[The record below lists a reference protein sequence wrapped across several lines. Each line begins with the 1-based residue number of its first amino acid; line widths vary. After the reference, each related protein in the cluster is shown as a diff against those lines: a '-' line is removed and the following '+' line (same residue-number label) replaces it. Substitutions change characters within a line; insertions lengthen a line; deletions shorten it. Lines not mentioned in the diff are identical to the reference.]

1 MEGTLLALDN
11 IDEIINII
19 RSSKTEAIAKE
30 GMMNRFGFTERQAQY
45 IIDMRLGRLTGI
57 EREKVLE
64 EYQEK
69 QKEIAYYRSILGD
82 EGLLMGVIK
91 DELLAI
97 KKSYADERRTRIV
110 PYEGEIDIDDLI
122 HEQEI
127 AVTLTHFGYVKRT
140 PADTY
145 KAQRPGRKRY
155 YGSQYARRGL
165 RRTSFDNIFPQ
176 YALVYYELRTRLLSK
191 RL

>member
-1 MEGTLLALDN
+1 
-11 IDEIINII
+11 
-19 RSSKTEAIAKE
+19 
-30 GMMNRFGFTERQAQY
+30 MNRFGFTERQAQY

-69 QKEIAYYRSILGD
+69 QKEIAYYQSILGD
-82 EGLLMGVIK
+82 ELLLMGVIK

-97 KKSYADERRTRIV
+97 KKAYADERRTRII

-145 KAQRPGRKRY
+145 KR
-155 YGSQYARRGL
+155 SEERRVGKEC
-165 RRTSFDNIFPQ
+165 RSRWSP
-176 YALVYYELRTRLLSK
+176 YH
-191 RL
+191 